1 MGTAD
6 GAPGGA
12 APGNAGSG
20 SGSFGS
26 AASGGFRSAAE
37 ALRAGDAVADYLNSP
52 AAAELDGAS
61 CGEALIAVGRIQS
74 RLAAAQA
81 ALLARF
87 DAADAHDSDG
97 YATSAVQ
104 AVLEALGKKRG
115 PEDDRTQ
122 PQRFHDALQECCEPP
137 TASCRYATV
146 LSGAGTRYSKVRETG
161 IDWCGKQVRLA
172 V

>member
-1 MGTAD
+1 VRLPAGKLREQAD
-6 GAPGGA
+6 
-12 APGNAGSG
+12 
-20 SGSFGS
+20 
-26 AASGGFRSAAE
+26 RI
-37 ALRAGDAVADYLNSP
+37 LLD
-52 AAAELDGAS
+52 AAA
-61 CGEALIAVGRIQS
+61 VQ
-74 RLAAAQA
+74 
-81 ALLARF
+81 
-87 DAADAHDSDG
+87 
-97 YATSAVQ
+97 AVQ

-122 PQRFHDALQECCEPP
+122 PQRFHDAMQECCEPP